1 MGGRPG
7 GQLEGWGLASS
18 PPELLLVD
26 SPTSS
31 SPPANRLLAARC
43 LSQARPHLSPR
54 PSPPPP
60 PLASSHLLLR
70 PFFLSGKLYP
80 VSGNLTAKMF
90 HVLPISGN
98 CLIREDANVLKII
111 GNIFRSY
118 QCTNEPD
125 SKSYQ
130 EIRPV

>member
-54 PSPPPP
+54 PSSSSSSSGLLPS
-60 PLASSHLLLR
+60 ASTSFFPFWEVISCQREFNCKDVPCASNQWQLFDQRGCKCAQNLR
-70 PFFLSGKLYP
+70 EYFQVVPMNQIPKDTRKFASIP
-80 VSGNLTAKMF
+80 V
-90 HVLPISGN
+90 
-98 CLIREDANVLKII
+98 
-111 GNIFRSY
+111 
-118 QCTNEPD
+118 
-125 SKSYQ
+125 
-130 EIRPV
+130 